1 MIAQIC
7 ALPLA
12 YEPGTQSVYS
22 DLGFILLG
30 EILQRVTGHSL
41 DQLARERIFAPLG
54 MESTTFKPGAALRP
68 RIAPTEMDAT
78 WRKRLIRGEVHDEN
92 AFAMGGVAGHA
103 GMFSTAP
110 DLAAFCQMVLDG
122 GIYEHKR
129 LLARATLNQF
139 TAPSTLGQGART
151 LGWMLPTEN
160 STSGHFLAPG
170 SFGHLG
176 FTGTSI
182 WIDPSRELFVIL
194 LTNRVYPTR
203 DNEKIAEVR
212 PAVHDAILQAL
223 DPSKK

>member
-1 MIAQIC
+1 MV
-7 ALPLA
+7 LN
-12 YEPGTQSVYS
+12 
-22 DLGFILLG
+22 G
-30 EILQRVTGHSL
+30 EIT
-41 DQLARERIFAPLG
+41 
-54 MESTTFKPGAALRP
+54 STSGC
-68 RIAPTEMDAT
+68 
-78 WRKRLIRGEVHDEN
+78 WRG
-92 AFAMGGVAGHA
+92 
-103 GMFSTAP
+103 
-110 DLAAFCQMVLDG
+110 
-122 GIYEHKR
+122 
-129 LLARATLNQF
+129 ATLNQF

-203 DNEKIAEVR
+203 DDIEKIAEVR